1 MKLTLIDDKNNL
13 FKKSYVRRVLLLVVF
28 ILIITIINDYLAI
41 SFTSIKL
48 N

>member
-13 FKKSYVRRVLLLVVF
+13 FKKSYVRGFLLLVVF
-28 ILIITIINDYLAI
+28 ILTIINDYLAI